1 MTDPPFAVGAV
12 HETVARSFPFT
23 AVTAIGAPG
32 MVAGETAGDGDDGI
46 EFPLTFDARTV
57 KV

>member
-1 MTDPPFAVGAV
+1 MLNPPFTAGAV

-23 AVTAIGAPG
+23 APTAVGAPG
-32 MVAGETAGDGDDGI
+32 TVAGVTAEDGDEDD
-46 EFPLTFDARTV
+46 EFPLTLVASTV